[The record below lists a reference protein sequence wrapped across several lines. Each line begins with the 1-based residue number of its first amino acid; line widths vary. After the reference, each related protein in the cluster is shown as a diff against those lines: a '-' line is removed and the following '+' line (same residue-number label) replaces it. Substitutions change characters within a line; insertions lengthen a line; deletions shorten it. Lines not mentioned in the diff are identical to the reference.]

1 MGKHESLPGPLGGC
15 REEAA
20 VPRGPR
26 KTGRDGVAQPIF
38 EPLLTVHEA
47 AEFARVSKRTL
58 YSLVESRRIPYL
70 RIGAQIRFDRRAL
83 IAYMESSP

>member
-1 MGKHESLPGPLGGC
+1 
-15 REEAA
+15 
-20 VPRGPR
+20 VPKGPR
-26 KTGRDGVAQPIF
+26 QTGGDRATQSVF
-38 EPLLTVHEA
+38 EPLLTVDEA

-83 IAYMESSP
+83 IEFMESSP